1 MGGVLQRLCAMICLT
16 CQTHIDM
23 YLYEDPSLKYIQVTS
38 VYFKVKSKVV
48 QVGEGLKYK
57 YKFTSTLL
65 DLIV

>member
-1 MGGVLQRLCAMICLT
+1 MKQLCAMICLRY
-16 CQTHIDM
+16 QTHINM
-23 YLYEDPSLKYIQVTS
+23 YLYEESSLKYIQVTS